1 MDHLARSGGRTRD
14 VVENSEENASQHD
27 CAHHHPAHLGAVPV
41 DTELGHRRW
50 RVLVVASI
58 AMFMGTLLTTI
69 VAVALPVLSPA
80 LRLSYSEALW
90 VQAAYVLAASV
101 ALIPVG
107 RLADRRGLAR
117 FLLLGVGL
125 FGVFSIA
132 CSLAVSGPFL
142 VAVRALQGVGAAFMM
157 TTSVALVTS
166 VFPPEERGRAM
177 GLNVMAGYVGLMV
190 GPPIGG
196 LMVHHVSWRWIFLVN
211 IPLVVGILAYGGSL
225 MESERRDRARAQAPP
240 TVPAASVPVAPIA
253 SGTAAPRSD
262 HAHLDL
268 PGTALLAAVLLTLLV
283 PLIFVPFWGW
293 LSPLTLGLLGG
304 FVVLLVVFVLVE
316 SRGEDP
322 VLDLK
327 LIRHN
332 RLFAAATSAAFLNYA
347 GLYGFTTLTAVFLE
361 VTQGLSA
368 QRAGL
373 LLLIQPAFMVLLSP
387 LFGRLSDA
395 IGSRVLAGGGMLLA
409 AAGTAQLGLLP
420 SPVPEWRVILALAF
434 VGIGMAAFS
443 SPNTSSAM
451 GAVRR
456 SQLSLASGFLSTMRT
471 AGQGFSVA
479 LLGAIAAAG
488 LGPTGGRVLFLGEQ
502 ASAAA
507 AMTFSD
513 GYTTAMFVAA
523 GLLLAG
529 ALVSLVKGQR
539 QTMDHAPSSQ
549 PSSPQRA
556 PINAKEPA

>member
-1 MDHLARSGGRTRD
+1 MSSGPLPPRSND
-14 VVENSEENASQHD
+14 ES
-27 CAHHHPAHLGAVPV
+27 
-41 DTELGHRRW
+41 ELGQRRW
-50 RVLVVASI
+50 RVLVIASI

-101 ALIPVG
+101 SLIPVG
-107 RLADRRGLAR
+107 RLADRRGLTR
-117 FLLLGVGL
+117 FLLVGVGL
-125 FGVFSIA
+125 FGIFSIA
-132 CSLAVSGPFL
+132 CSLSVSGPFL
-142 VAVRALQGVGAAFMM
+142 IAVRALQGVGAAFMM
-157 TTSVALVTS
+157 TTSVALVTA

-177 GLNVMAGYVGLMV
+177 GLNVMAGYVGLMA

-196 LMVHHVSWRWIFLVN
+196 LMVHHLSWRWLFLVN
-211 IPLVVGILAYGGSL
+211 IPLVVGILAYGWSL
-225 MESERRDRARAQAPP
+225 MESERRDRARAQAHS
-240 TVPAASVPVAPIA
+240 TGLAAFAPAAPGSA
-253 SGTAAPRSD
+253 GPRGAD
-262 HAHLDL
+262 PRGAHTHLDW

-304 FVVLLVVFVLVE
+304 FVVFLVVFVVVE
-316 SRGEDP
+316 SRVNDP
-322 VLDLK
+322 VLDLG

-332 RLFAAATSAAFLNYA
+332 RLFAAATTAAFLNYA
-347 GLYGFTTLTAVFLE
+347 GLYGVTTLTAVFLE

-387 LFGRLSDA
+387 VFGRLSDA
-395 IGSRVLAGGGMLLA
+395 VGSRVLAGGGMLLA

-420 SPVPEWRVILALAF
+420 SPVPEWRVLLALAF

-451 GAVRR
+451 GAVHR

-471 AGQGFSVA
+471 AGQGFSIA

-502 ASAAA
+502 ASEAAA
-507 AMTFSD
+507 ATFSE
-513 GYTTAMFVAA
+513 GYKTAMFLAA
-523 GLLLAG
+523 GLLVAG

-539 QTMDHAPSSQ
+539 QTQAEAQ
-549 PSSPQRA
+549 GRRPSSPDIPSA
-556 PINAKEPA
+556 TVKEPA